1 MSLINSMLRDLD
13 ARKSDKT
20 GVSPFENHV
29 RVVPPHAPVNVRNW
43 LLLAVGGG
51 LLMTGAVIGSR
62 MLHGVSAGDAPR
74 SVSAPKIPIT
84 DIITALNTPT
94 LAAAVPP
101 AIGITAPNITVPVAS
116 VAEATKSVATISFAR
131 KDDSK
136 SLSEERMPPKK
147 QAHAESLTG
156 TLAPAPASTPAASV
170 MPVKLA
176 VEQEPQQRA
185 NTKDARAS
193 AQLAQSHSNAVL
205 EGLKQAVQMSVRHDG
220 AREAVI
226 SQLINQGQTDEAM
239 AYAIEGLNDNI
250 AQPALAMT
258 LARLQLAKGQT
269 KPAIA
274 TLQMSA
280 SYAGVSSEYH
290 AFLAALLQRDEQH
303 KEAVE
308 QYEAALQKTPNAG
321 IWLMGLA
328 ISYQALQR
336 NSEAQD
342 AFRRAKSSNALTPD
356 LVAFVD
362 TRLAQL
368 QH

>member
-1 MSLINSMLRDLD
+1 
-13 ARKSDKT
+13 
-20 GVSPFENHV
+20 
-29 RVVPPHAPVNVRNW
+29 
-43 LLLAVGGG
+43 
-51 LLMTGAVIGSR
+51 
-62 MLHGVSAGDAPR
+62 
-74 SVSAPKIPIT
+74 
-84 DIITALNTPT
+84 
-94 LAAAVPP
+94 
-101 AIGITAPNITVPVAS
+101 
-116 VAEATKSVATISFAR
+116 
-131 KDDSK
+131 
-136 SLSEERMPPKK
+136 
-147 QAHAESLTG
+147 
-156 TLAPAPASTPAASV
+156 

-321 IWLMGLA
+321 IWLMGLG